1 LSAERLIL
9 RYVSFPTRDKM
20 VDVRELAANAKVL
33 RKKGLGVREI
43 ADELHLSVDTVNYL
57 IEYGAEGLPPS
68 DVKIGWRS
76 VGVSGYRVG
85 LLSQLLADIALEEL
99 GKHDTDA
106 DVVLGISINGV
117 PFATMLAEIMG
128 LDFGVYRPHAESE
141 AGGAFS
147 SNFASVGD
155 GKKIIVVDDVLSTG
169 ATIKG
174 AISDIKEAGGNP
186 VLVMVIVNKSSMNE
200 IDGVPLRGII
210 RARSIGG
217 TILGGGGGKGFPYG

>member
-1 LSAERLIL
+1 
-9 RYVSFPTRDKM
+9 M

-76 VGVSGYRVG
+76 VGVSGHRIG
-85 LLSQLLADIALEEL
+85 LMSELLADMVLEEL
-99 GKHDTDA
+99 GKHDSDA
-106 DVVLGISINGV
+106 DVALGISINGV
-117 PFATMLAEIMG
+117 PFATMLSEILG

-141 AGGAFS
+141 MGGAFS
-147 SNFASVGD
+147 SNFASVAN
-155 GKKIIVVDDVLSTG
+155 GKKIVVVDDVLSTG
-169 ATIKG
+169 ATIKS
-174 AISDIKEAGGNP
+174 AIADIKEAGGQP
-186 VLVMVIVNKSSMNE
+186 VLAVVIVNKSSLNE
-200 IDGVPLRGII
+200 IDGVPLRGLI

-217 TILGGGGGKGFPYG
+217 TILGGGGSKGFPYG

>member
-1 LSAERLIL
+1 
-9 RYVSFPTRDKM
+9 M

-85 LLSQLLADIALEEL
+85 LMSELMADIALEEL
-99 GKHDTDA
+99 TKKDQDA
-106 DVVLGISINGV
+106 EVVLGISINGI
-117 PFATMLAEIMG
+117 PFATMLSEIMG
-128 LDFGVYRPHAESE
+128 LDFAVYRPHAESE
-141 AGGAFS
+141 LGGAFS
-147 SNFASVGD
+147 SNFASVGN
-155 GKKIIVVDDVLSTG
+155 GKKIVVVDDVLSTG
-169 ATIKG
+169 ATIKS
-174 AISDIKEAGGNP
+174 AIADIKEAGGQP
-186 VLVMVIVNKSSMNE
+186 ILVMVIVNKSSLNE
-200 IDGVPLRGII
+200 IDGVPLRGLI

-217 TILGGGGGKGFPYG
+217 TILGGGSKGFPYS

>member
-1 LSAERLIL
+1 
-9 RYVSFPTRDKM
+9 M

-85 LLSQLLADIALEEL
+85 LLSELMADIALEEL
-99 GKHDTDA
+99 SKKDEDA

-117 PFATMLAEIMG
+117 PFATMLSEIMG
-128 LDFGVYRPHAESE
+128 LDFAVYRPHAESE
-141 AGGAFS
+141 LGGAFS
-147 SNFASVGD
+147 SNFASVGN

-169 ATIKG
+169 ATIKS
-174 AISDIKEAGGNP
+174 AIADLKEAGGNP
-186 VLVMVIVNKSSMNE
+186 VLAMVIVNKSSLNE
-200 IDGVPLRGII
+200 VDGVPLRGLI

-217 TILGGGGGKGFPYG
+217 TILGGGSKGFPYG

>member
-1 LSAERLIL
+1 
-9 RYVSFPTRDKM
+9 M

-76 VGVSGYRVG
+76 VGVSGYRIG
-85 LLSQLLADIALEEL
+85 LLSELLADMALEEL
-99 GKHDTDA
+99 TNREKDA

-117 PFATMLAEIMG
+117 PFATMLSEIMG
-128 LDFGVYRPHAESE
+128 LDFGVYRPHAESQS
-141 AGGAFS
+141 GGAFS
-147 SNFASVGD
+147 SNFASVAN
-155 GKKIIVVDDVLSTG
+155 GKKVIVVDDVLSTG
-169 ATIKG
+169 ATIKS
-174 AISDIKEAGGNP
+174 AITDIKEAGGEP
-186 VLVMVIVNKSSMNE
+186 VLVMVIVNKSSLNE
-200 IDGVPLRGII
+200 IDGVPLRGLI

-217 TILGGGGGKGFPYG
+217 TILGGGASKGFPYS

>member
-1 LSAERLIL
+1 L

-43 ADELHLSVDTVNYL
+43 ADELHLSLDTVNYL

-217 TILGGGGGKGFPYG
+217 TILGGSGSKGFPYD

>member
-1 LSAERLIL
+1 
-9 RYVSFPTRDKM
+9 M
-20 VDVRELAANAKVL
+20 VDVKELAANAKVL

-76 VGVSGYRVG
+76 VGVSGYRIG
-85 LLSQLLADIALEEL
+85 LMSELLSDMVLEEL
-99 GKHDTDA
+99 GKHDSDA

-117 PFATMLAEIMG
+117 PFATMLSEILG

-141 AGGAFS
+141 TGGAFS
-147 SNFASVGD
+147 SNFASVGS
-155 GKKIIVVDDVLSTG
+155 GKKIIIVDDVLSTG
-169 ATIKG
+169 ATIKS
-174 AISDIKEAGGNP
+174 AIADIKEAGGQP
-186 VLVMVIVNKSSMNE
+186 VLVVVIVNKSSLNE
-200 IDGVPLRGII
+200 IDGVPLRGLI

-217 TILGGGGGKGFPYG
+217 TILGGSGTKSFPYG

>member
-1 LSAERLIL
+1 
-9 RYVSFPTRDKM
+9 M
-20 VDVRELAANAKVL
+20 VDVKELAANAKVL

-76 VGVSGYRVG
+76 VGVSGFRIG
-85 LLSQLLADIALEEL
+85 LLSELMADMALEEL
-99 GKHDTDA
+99 AKKNMDA

-117 PFATMLAEIMG
+117 PFATMLSEIMG
-128 LDFGVYRPHAESE
+128 LDFAVYRPHAESE
-141 AGGAFS
+141 LGGAFS
-147 SNFASVGD
+147 PNFSSIGS

-169 ATIKG
+169 ATIKS
-174 AISDIKEAGGNP
+174 AIADIKEAGGNP
-186 VLVMVIVNKSSMNE
+186 VLVVVIVNKSSLNE
-200 IDGVPLRGII
+200 IDGVTLRGLI

-217 TILGGGGGKGFPYG
+217 TILGGSSKSFPYG